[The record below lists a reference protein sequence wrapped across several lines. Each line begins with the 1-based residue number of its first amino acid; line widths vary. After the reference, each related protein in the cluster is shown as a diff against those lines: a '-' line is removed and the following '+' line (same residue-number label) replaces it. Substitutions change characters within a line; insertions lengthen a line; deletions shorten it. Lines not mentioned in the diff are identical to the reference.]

1 MAKKIIRLTESE
13 LKEVVKGA
21 TAQIL
26 EDMTLNQKMS
36 LNEMS
41 QINMEEQGLD
51 RKSCFDSNLYYVYVR
66 GEGGFRKF
74 PHFHIK
80 NRAEGWDIRDHLHNY
95 VESVIL
101 KS

>member
-41 QINMEEQGLD
+41 QINM
-51 RKSCFDSNLYYVYVR
+51 
-66 GEGGFRKF
+66 
-74 PHFHIK
+74 
-80 NRAEGWDIRDHLHNY
+80 
-95 VESVIL
+95 
-101 KS
+101 